1 MLGEERRK
9 QILTRVEKLLAELDP
24 EVRLLEVLLDST
36 RQQLAFV
43 MQKGEWPI
51 VLGMNWLDYVSHRD
65 DELKRRLDEGVKARL
80 ALAQERQQRE
90 EEEEKR
96 LPFRRRK

>member
-1 MLGEERRK
+1 MLGEDRRR
-9 QILTRVEKLLAELDP
+9 QILTRIEHLLAEVDP

-36 RQQLAFV
+36 RQQLAFI

-51 VLGMNWLDYVSHRD
+51 VVGMNWLDYVSHPD
-65 DELKRRLDEGVKARL
+65 EELKRRLAEGVKARL
-80 ALAQERQQRE
+80 ELAQQRQKRV

-96 LPFRRRK
+96 LKFPLR